1 MPDNATPTG
10 QTLLVTTGRMTDFE
24 YYSNQIKDG
33 TWDERRRACAQL
45 VQLGDAEAV
54 HPLIYALDDQD
65 ASVREAAYNALGELN
80 HPLAANPMITHL
92 ERETEEPVRLAALRA
107 FGTRR
112 DVGAVALITK
122 ILQDDHAIV
131 RQHAVEALG
140 QIRDKRALNDVIG
153 CLDDKNLHVR
163 AAACESLGMLKHG
176 TAIRPL
182 ISKLGDNAP
191 LVREKALEALRRLGE
206 YQLVTAYALAFFGS
220 ETDATVLSMLASQGD
235 VRIVSPLIERLEHP
249 WTEPARKKLI
259 AEILDIIYEPSKK
272 AIDRIF
278 CAQDFTR
285 FEQHTKTI
293 QRVGKIRYVA
303 CRMCGS
309 TLHAIPAATVTV
321 VLDEDMQSRWRFKA
335 GGFQVNWFHHNKIF
349 DFNRV
354 AIGKADDEAV
364 TRFCLE
370 ASNDT
375 DPKRP
380 QRCYDMVCEVLPHAT
395 ISTNTLQILKRTF
408 AMVKDMRRG

>member
-1 MPDNATPTG
+1 MAANPPPPAG
-10 QTLLVTTGRMTDFE
+10 SMTDFE
-24 YYSNQIKDG
+24 FYSNQIKDG

-80 HPLAANPMITHL
+80 HPLAATPIVTHL

-107 FGTRR
+107 LGKLR
-112 DVGAVALITK
+112 DVNTISIITTLLK
-122 ILQDDHAIV
+122 DDQATI
-131 RQHAVEALG
+131 RQYAAEALG
-140 QIRDKRALNDVIG
+140 QIRDKRAIEDLTG

-182 ISKLGDNAP
+182 IQKLGDPAP

-220 ETDATVLSMLASQGD
+220 ETDATVFNMLASQGD
-235 VRIVSPLIERLEHP
+235 VRIVSALIERMEHP
-249 WTEPARKKLI
+249 WTEPARKTLI
-259 AEILDIIYEPSKK
+259 AKILNLIHEPSSN
-272 AIDRIF
+272 AIGRIF
-278 CAQDFTR
+278 CAQDLTR
-285 FEQHTKTI
+285 FEQQTKNI
-293 QRVGKIRYVA
+293 QGVGKVKYVA
-303 CRMCGS
+303 CRTCES
-309 TLHAIPAATVTV
+309 TLHAIPASTATAM
-321 VLDEDMQSRWRFKA
+321 LDETMEPKWRFDNGA
-335 GGFQVNWFHHNKIF
+335 FLVNWFHYNTIF

-354 AIGKADDEAV
+354 AIGQADDEAV

-395 ISTNTLQILKRTF
+395 ISPNTLQILKRTF
-408 AMVKDMRRG
+408 AMVKDRRR